1 MVRGIDRFQAHFENY
16 TDCFAIIG
24 GAAAAEWFAAED
36 FVFRATKDIDIVLLI
51 EAVDDAFLKRFWD
64 FVLQGGY
71 ETKQRSDGRPIY
83 YRFTKPKD
91 ASYPEMLELFSRG
104 PDNLSLGDGQAIV
117 PIPKED
123 DASSLSAILMDDDY
137 YNVVRHFREV
147 ANGLPLITLP
157 GIILLKARAWL
168 DLSGRAKAGERVDSK
183 HIKKHRNDVFRL
195 AMLLPA
201 GERFV
206 LPASVYDDFRRFL
219 SAFPEHSG
227 EWKNIRAAVG
237 KNPALP
243 PVGDVIEALT
253 GAFVNR
259 VEQ

>member
-71 ETKQRSDGRPIY
+71 EIKQRSDGRPLY

-104 PDNLSLGDGQAIV
+104 LDNLSLGDEQTII
-117 PIPKED
+117 PIPKEEE
-123 DASSLSAILMDDDY
+123 ASSLSAILMDEEY
-137 YNVVRHFREV
+137 YDVVRDFREV
-147 ANGLPLITLP
+147 SKGLPLITPP

-168 DLSGRAKAGERVDSK
+168 DLSARAESGEKVDSK

-195 AMLLPA
+195 ALLLPA
-201 GERFV
+201 GEHFAVPPRV
-206 LPASVYDDFRRFL
+206 HDDFHRFL

-227 EWKNIRAAVG
+227 EWKSIRAAVG
-237 KNPALP
+237 KSPALP

-253 GAFVNR
+253 VTFVNR